1 MEILERINSLEKEIK
16 TLKGEVKKV
25 LVDLR
30 ESMNLLENPFA
41 NLEHLRAVSGDSGT
55 SIDEERLR
63 HLEKTVEQL
72 KEMLLENG
80 KLEQMER
87 EIEQLKEHG
96 VHGRSDDAAG
106 SGKIDEIR
114 SEIDELKE
122 MINAIQNETG
132 ESAAFA
138 EKLGEIER
146 MKDEFEQLKSLFEN
160 DWRNRLKNLEEEIT
174 ALKERL
180 TTSAEESEDVGKI
193 MTENVTPLKEAAKSA
208 AGDDMAIGDD
218 MAMDDMVD
226 DMTERSSAGDVES
239 YASESVRNFDEMRDD
254 IAANAADA
262 LTGRAEAREAQEAQE
277 AQDNITG
284 VRHDVRDVRDVL
296 HAKRSSGG
304 EGIMD
309 MLTLSHLMQWADRT
323 INMIGRE
330 KMMQILD
337 LYEMSGHLSEEKKR
351 IILKIADIPDV
362 QHEKGRVETKFC
374 ILAMYD
380 LDRILTGRHQ
390 ELFTL
395 LKDIF

>member
-1 MEILERINSLEKEIK
+1 
-16 TLKGEVKKV
+16 
-25 LVDLR
+25 
-30 ESMNLLENPFA
+30 
-41 NLEHLRAVSGDSGT
+41 
-55 SIDEERLR
+55 
-63 HLEKTVEQL
+63 
-72 KEMLLENG
+72 
-80 KLEQMER
+80 
-87 EIEQLKEHG
+87 
-96 VHGRSDDAAG
+96 
-106 SGKIDEIR
+106 
-114 SEIDELKE
+114 
-122 MINAIQNETG
+122 
-132 ESAAFA
+132 
-138 EKLGEIER
+138 
-146 MKDEFEQLKSLFEN
+146 
-160 DWRNRLKNLEEEIT
+160 
-174 ALKERL
+174 
-180 TTSAEESEDVGKI
+180 EESEDVGKI
-193 MTENVTPLKEAAKSA
+193 MIENVTPHEEAAKSA
-208 AGDDMAIGDD
+208 AGDRDDVAISDD

-226 DMTERSSAGDVES
+226 DMAERSSAGDVES
-239 YASESVRNFDEMRDD
+239 YASESVGNFDEMRDD

-262 LTGRAEAREAQEAQE
+262 LTGRAEAQEAQE
-277 AQDNITG
+277 AQGNITG
-284 VRHDVRDVRDVL
+284 VRHDVRDVL

-304 EGIMD
+304 EEIMD

>member
-262 LTGRAEAREAQEAQE
+262 LTGRAEAREAQEAQ
-277 AQDNITG
+277 DNITG

-296 HAKRSSGG
+296 HAKKSSGG
-304 EGIMD
+304 EEIMD

>member
-55 SIDEERLR
+55 SIDEERLK

-87 EIEQLKEHG
+87 EIEQLKEQG

-114 SEIDELKE
+114 NEIDELKE

-193 MTENVTPLKEAAKSA
+193 MIENVTPHEEAAKSA
-208 AGDDMAIGDD
+208 AGDSDDVAISDD

-226 DMTERSSAGDVES
+226 DMAERSSAGDVES
-239 YASESVRNFDEMRDD
+239 YASESVGNFDEMRDD

-262 LTGRAEAREAQEAQE
+262 LTGRAEAQEAQKAQE

-284 VRHDVRDVRDVL
+284 VRHDVRDVL

-304 EGIMD
+304 EEIMD

>member
-1 MEILERINSLEKEIK
+1 MELRIL
-16 TLKGEVKKV
+16 
-25 LVDLR
+25 
-30 ESMNLLENPFA
+30 
-41 NLEHLRAVSGDSGT
+41 
-55 SIDEERLR
+55 
-63 HLEKTVEQL
+63 
-72 KEMLLENG
+72 
-80 KLEQMER
+80 
-87 EIEQLKEHG
+87 
-96 VHGRSDDAAG
+96 
-106 SGKIDEIR
+106 
-114 SEIDELKE
+114 ELKE

-193 MTENVTPLKEAAKSA
+193 MIENMTPHEEAAKSA
-208 AGDDMAIGDD
+208 AGDSDDVAISDD
-218 MAMDDMVD
+218 MAMDDIVD
-226 DMTERSSAGDVES
+226 DMAGRSSAGDVES

-262 LTGRAEAREAQEAQE
+262 LTGRAEAQEAQE
-277 AQDNITG
+277 AHNITG

-304 EGIMD
+304 EEIMD